1 MRLRRGCGAVGIALL
16 LWCSAYSQST
26 SQELPFFSS
35 HATYIYLGETAPS
48 PGGRNIVSLRVL
60 DDNAEDFPS
69 LVIVKTP
76 HGQLTGKIAFGL
88 NAQVLWNADSSEF
101 AVTGSSEGA
110 NGQYHTSAFSIRYG
124 KLVQMPLTRIIE
136 RAFGHPMKCGW
147 PEAPNIAAVKWLD
160 RRRLLVAAEIINHSN
175 CDCFGTFKGYAVD
188 VVDRSV
194 VRVYDQ
200 IQVKRQFHA
209 DLGPWLQDA
218 NDDWVRNPRSCY
230 VTANH
235 PELHPSQ

>member
-1 MRLRRGCGAVGIALL
+1 
-16 LWCSAYSQST
+16 
-26 SQELPFFSS
+26 
-35 HATYIYLGETAPS
+35 
-48 PGGRNIVSLRVL
+48 
-60 DDNAEDFPS
+60 
-69 LVIVKTP
+69 
-76 HGQLTGKIAFGL
+76 
-88 NAQVLWNADSSEF
+88 
-101 AVTGSSEGA
+101 
-110 NGQYHTSAFSIRYG
+110 
-124 KLVQMPLTRIIE
+124 MPLTRIIE